1 MGTLLL
7 ARSVRKARTANL
19 SKGCFQVKAGK
30 KLGISAL
37 PHLQGIQFWPMPREA
52 TGSTV
57 ESQMG
62 CSISQSLVTG

>member
-37 PHLQGIQFWPMPREA
+37 PHLQGIQFWPMPRELLA
-52 TGSTV
+52 QQLNLRCV
-57 ESQMG
+57 VA
-62 CSISQSLVTG
+62 LAKAW

>member
-37 PHLQGIQFWPMPREA
+37 PHLQGIQFWPMPRELLA
-52 TGSTV
+52 QQLNLRWV
-57 ESQMG
+57 VA
-62 CSISQSLVTG
+62 LAKAW